1 MIPVVPAITAAIHAA
16 AGVWIDTLPASPER
30 VLAALDSR

>member
-16 AGVWIDTLPASPER
+16 AGVWVDSLPASPER
-30 VLAALDSR
+30 VLAALESQ